1 LDPRPLPP
9 VVIAAFYIGEVT
21 HTPDP
26 TINDTRRK
34 LFIKTGKNSEYALE
48 ALASDML
55 GTRYRPVQNGAGSWK
70 TFAFET
76 QTELATL
83 NGLCID
89 YGGQQDL
96 VTAFRGLH
104 EQHLAMQTH
113 NDNRFT
119 DINSDEEI
127 QERTWQT
134 RPPLPGSP
142 FLERAASL
150 RARLDAEDIISG
162 DHEQHD
168 LDEAS
173 AEMDQDALSVI
184 SDDVDEVEEG
194 G

>member
-1 LDPRPLPP
+1 LDPRSLPRLA
-9 VVIAAFYIGEVT
+9 VAAFYIGEVS

-34 LFIKTGKNSEYALE
+34 LFIRTGKNSEYALE

-55 GTRYRPVQNGAGSWK
+55 GTRYRPVQASGAGSWK
-70 TFAFET
+70 TFAFEG
-76 QTELATL
+76 QGELATV

-89 YGGQQDL
+89 YGGQHDL

-104 EQHLAMQTH
+104 EQHLAMQAAH

-134 RPPLPGSP
+134 RPELQGSP
-142 FLERAASL
+142 LLERAASL

-162 DHEQHD
+162 DHEQHEQHD

-173 AEMDQDALSVI
+173 AEMDEDALSVI
-184 SDDVDEVEEG
+184 SDDG
-194 G
+194 